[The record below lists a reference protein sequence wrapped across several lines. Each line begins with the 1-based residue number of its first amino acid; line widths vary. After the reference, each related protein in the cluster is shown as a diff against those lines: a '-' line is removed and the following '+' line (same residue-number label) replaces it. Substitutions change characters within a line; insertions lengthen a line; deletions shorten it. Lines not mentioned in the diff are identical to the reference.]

1 MKIVIMG
8 PPASGK
14 GTQSKKIS
22 DKYGIKHISTGSLL
36 RDCVSEN
43 NKKSELIGAILSSGN
58 LVPDRLINKILYER
72 ISKMNDFILDG
83 YPRNLKQAKLLCKKV
98 DLNAVILVD
107 VEENDLLQR
116 IKNRRVC
123 SNCEQSL
130 NVSQLID
137 GKCPY
142 CNSDVEIRNDDKE
155 EVFRKRFSIYTSEN
169 EPIIKFFEKKNL
181 LYRVKGDSIEEVF
194 ENIVK
199 TLDEVVE

>member
-1 MKIVIMG
+1 MRIVIMG

-22 DKYGIKHISTGSLL
+22 EKYGIEHISTGSLL

-43 NKKSELIGAILSSGN
+43 NKNSEIISAILSSGR

-72 ISKMNDFILDG
+72 ISKTNNFILDG
-83 YPRNLKQAKLLCKKV
+83 YPRNLKQAKLLCKRV

-123 SNCEQSL
+123 SHCKESL
-130 NVSQLID
+130 NLSQLID
-137 GKCPY
+137 GKCPF
-142 CNSDVEIRNDDKE
+142 CNSNVEMRNDDKE
-155 EVFRKRFSIYTSEN
+155 EVFHKRFSIYTAEN
-169 EPIIKFFEKKNL
+169 EPIIKFFEKKHL
-181 LYRVKGDSIEEVF
+181 LYRVKGDSIEDVF
-194 ENIVK
+194 GNIVK